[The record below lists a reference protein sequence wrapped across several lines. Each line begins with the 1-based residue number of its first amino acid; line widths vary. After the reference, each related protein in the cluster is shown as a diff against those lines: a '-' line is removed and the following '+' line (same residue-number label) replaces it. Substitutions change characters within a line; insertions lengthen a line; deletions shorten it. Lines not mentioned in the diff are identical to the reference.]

1 MERWRFSALKLSGGN
16 IEKLSKA
23 IELAKL
29 DWRDLLV
36 SAGFDDV
43 DAHIHWVPKSPDE

>member
-1 MERWRFSALKLSGGN
+1 MERWRFSALKLSEGN

-36 SAGFDDV
+36 SAGFDAV
-43 DAHIHWVPKSPDE
+43 DARIRWVPKSPDE